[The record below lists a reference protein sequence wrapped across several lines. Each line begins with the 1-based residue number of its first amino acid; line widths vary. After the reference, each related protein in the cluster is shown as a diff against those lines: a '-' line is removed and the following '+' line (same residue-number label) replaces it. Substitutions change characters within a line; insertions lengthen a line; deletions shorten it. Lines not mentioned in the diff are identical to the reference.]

1 MTLLGMTLGLS
12 KDEVE
17 DGAVGAA
24 LGLLERLL
32 ERVLERLLEVSFKL
46 AGAARSARMTGSK
59 VKSISKLAETRSH
72 RKGEQPVTQ
81 VGVHLESAS
90 TSDPAAEQV

>member
-24 LGLLERLL
+24 LGLLERL
-32 ERVLERLLEVSFKL
+32 LERLLEVSFKL